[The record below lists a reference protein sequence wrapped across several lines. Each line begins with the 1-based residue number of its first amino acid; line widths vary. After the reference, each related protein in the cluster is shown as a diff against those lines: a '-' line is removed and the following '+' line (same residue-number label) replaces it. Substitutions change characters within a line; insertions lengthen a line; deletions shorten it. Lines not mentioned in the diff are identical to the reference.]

1 MSKGTQIEKLA
12 YMKHLTKFILKDG
25 STELTDISLDDYS
38 VFPKEFCPKL
48 KAGFRAYYLQ
58 HGTRYENFLS
68 NLHINEVNIGRQY
81 QNGASAILQVFNNKL
96 TPKTTLAIL
105 TFSKLTLSTRGFRAL
120 PRTFRDLPVKSAEI
134 RDIFQ
139 IRPRFSARRPCTSKI
154 VRAFSTIVRA
164 RTFSDHRG
172 NFMAASARDC
182 PRVVRDC
189 PRVVCDCPRV
199 VRDCPRPAFCFLGF
213 LLFFTNILHCLI
225 LIVHFFNAMYHGRI
239 TGPTLDYTKAFQ
251 SYLIS

>member
-105 TFSKLTLSTRGFRAL
+105 TFSKLMLNDCTKRGLIVFTDSIVEWSCRIFEKHIVDSETTVDWKAVLDCLERDSTEKPAEENLSNVIF
-120 PRTFRDLPVKSAEI
+120 VK
-134 RDIFQ
+134 
-139 IRPRFSARRPCTSKI
+139 
-154 VRAFSTIVRA
+154 
-164 RTFSDHRG
+164 
-172 NFMAASARDC
+172 FMLVIGVGC
-182 PRVVRDC
+182 LFIGLVVR
-189 PRVVCDCPRV
+189 
-199 VRDCPRPAFCFLGF
+199 
-213 LLFFTNILHCLI
+213 
-225 LIVHFFNAMYHGRI
+225 
-239 TGPTLDYTKAFQ
+239 
-251 SYLIS
+251 